1 MELKLRNK
9 LAFCFGAFGKDIVY
23 MLVNSFILYYYNVVL
38 GISGTFV
45 GAVLMGA
52 RVFDAINDPFM
63 GIIVAKTKT
72 RFGRFRPWI
81 LSGTVVNAF
90 VLFALFAVPGGMG
103 DNPMRIW
110 LAVFYIL
117 WGVSYTLM
125 DIPFWSMIP
134 AITKPGKEREQL
146 SSLARSSSG
155 IGDALPTVLTMVIVP
170 VLSGTTAIAGYRLG
184 FKYWALIIAVVF
196 VISEI
201 VFCLNVPEKKPEDM
215 QSVGIGHMFKS
226 LIKNDQAMTVI
237 GAIILVYLALDIVGN
252 LILYFFQYDVGNTN
266 VYSIFTAVVFVAQ
279 VIFMLLIPV
288 LRKKIRKL
296 QIFSVGILV
305 QIIGFVI
312 LLLFSFTNL
321 HQTTSWAILCL
332 PGMLVYAGYGVLN
345 VMLTVFLSDSVD
357 YGELKNGTRE
367 EAVIFSMQTFTVKL
381 ASGIAVFFSGL
392 VVDMLHLNSE
402 ASASEI
408 AATSP
413 QTLSNLRLVM
423 TIPPV
428 IILIVAFIIFKRFYK
443 LNDQKMAEISS
454 QIHGEAAEISGED
467 TAEGG
472 KED

>member
-38 GISGTFV
+38 GVSGTFV

-90 VLFALFAVPGGMG
+90 VLFALFAVPGGMA

-215 QSVGIGHMFKS
+215 KTVGIGHMFKS
-226 LIKNDQAMTVI
+226 LFKNDQAMTVI

-266 VYSIFTAVVFVAQ
+266 VYSIFTAVAFLAQ
-279 VIFMLLIPV
+279 VIFMLLIPA
-288 LRKKIRKL
+288 LRRKIPKL
-296 QIFSVGILV
+296 RLFAVGILV
-305 QIIGFVI
+305 QIIGFLI
-312 LLLFSFTNL
+312 LLGFSFTGL
-321 HQTTSWAILCL
+321 YQATSWAILCL
-332 PGMLVYAGYGVLN
+332 PGMMVYAGYGVLN

-357 YGELKNGTRE
+357 YGQLKNGTRE

-392 VVDMLHLNSE
+392 VVDMLHLSSE
-402 ASASEI
+402 ASASDI
-408 AATSP
+408 AATSAD
-413 QTLSNLRLVM
+413 TRSKLRLVM
-423 TIPPV
+423 TVPPI
-428 IILIVAFIIFKRFYK
+428 IILIAAFIIFKRFYK
-443 LNDQKMAEISS
+443 LNDERMKEISE
-454 QIHGEAAEISGED
+454 QIHGDAAEIADD

-472 KED
+472 EDR